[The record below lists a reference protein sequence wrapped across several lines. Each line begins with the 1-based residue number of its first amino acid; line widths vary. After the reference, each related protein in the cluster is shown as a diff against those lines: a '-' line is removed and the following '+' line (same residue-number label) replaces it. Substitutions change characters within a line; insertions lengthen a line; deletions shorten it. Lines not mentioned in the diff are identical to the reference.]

1 MKNARLT
8 RTLTRRQAIAA
19 YGSLL
24 AASPLS
30 VQELRAQEP
39 IGEPPGPIPPG
50 PIPPGL
56 IPPVQELVNA
66 AEFEAVARRKL
77 DSPTFTEIA
86 GSERGA
92 FDRITFRPRLMID
105 SRQMDLTTGLFGQ
118 SLFTP
123 VLIGPLSRQKRF
135 HPEGELATA
144 RGASAARAVMV
155 VADRSSY
162 PIDQIAAQAKTPL
175 WYQVNLEPD
184 INDAEPDI
192 NQVRTRV
199 ERAVGTGCTVL
210 CVTVGG
216 ETPRSPLTAGID
228 WSAIDRLRKGIAVP
242 VVLKGVMSPEE
253 ARKAVAGGVEGIVV
267 SGYAARSIPGVASPI
282 EMLPSIAD
290 AVGGK
295 VPILID
301 GSFRL
306 GSDVLKALALGAR
319 AVLLG
324 RPVLWGLAAY
334 GAEGVQ
340 SVIEL
345 IQSGFA
351 RDMAMCGQVSVKSLD
366 RTVVKIHRR

>member
-1 MKNARLT
+1 MKEIA
-8 RTLTRRQAIAA
+8 LTRRQALAA

-24 AASPLS
+24 AASPL
-30 VQELRAQEP
+30 LHAQKLA
-39 IGEPPGPIPPG
+39 GEPPGR
-50 PIPPGL
+50 

-66 AEFEAVARRKL
+66 VEFEAIAERKL
-77 DSPTFTEIA
+77 DSLTFSEIS
-86 GSERGA
+86 GSERST
-92 FDRITFRPRLMID
+92 FDRITFRPRLMMD
-105 SRQMDLTTGLFGQ
+105 TRQMDLTSELFGQ

-123 VLIGPLSRQKRF
+123 ILIGPLSRQKRF
-135 HPEGELATA
+135 HPEGELAMV
-144 RGASAARAVMV
+144 RGASAAKALMV

-162 PIDQIAAQAKTPL
+162 PIDQIAAQAKTQL
-175 WYQVNLEPD
+175 WFQVYLESD
-184 INDAEPDI
+184 INAL
-192 NQVRTRV
+192 RTRV
-199 ERAVGTGCTVL
+199 ERAIGAGCKTL

-216 ETPRSPLTAGID
+216 ETPPSPLTAGVD

-242 VVLKGVMSPEE
+242 VLLKGVMSPEE
-253 ARKAVAGGVEGIVV
+253 ARQTVASGLQGIVV
-267 SGYAARSIPGVASPI
+267 SNYAARSIPGVASPI

-340 SVIEL
+340 SVVEL
-345 IQSGFA
+345 IQSGLA
-351 RDMAMCGQVSVKSLD
+351 RDMAMCGQVNIQSLD

>member
-39 IGEPPGPIPPG
+39 IGEPPG

>member
-1 MKNARLT
+1 MT
-8 RTLTRRQAIAA
+8 RIPLTRRQALAA
-19 YGSLL
+19 YGSWI
-24 AASPLS
+24 AASPL
-30 VQELRAQEP
+30 LRAQKP
-39 IGEPPGPIPPG
+39 AGEPPGR
-50 PIPPGL
+50 

-66 AEFEAVARRKL
+66 AEFEAIAGRKL
-77 DSPTFTEIA
+77 DKLAFAEIA

-105 SRQMDLTTGLFGQ
+105 TRQMDLTTELFGQ

-135 HPEGELATA
+135 HPEGELAMA
-144 RGASAARAVMV
+144 RGASAAKAVMV

-175 WYQVNLEPD
+175 WYQVYEEPD
-184 INDAEPDI
+184 IS
-192 NQVRTRV
+192 QVRTRV
-199 ERAVGTGCTVL
+199 ERAVGAGCKAL
-210 CVTVGG
+210 CVTVGS
-216 ETPRSPLTAGID
+216 ETPRSPLTVGVD

-242 VVLKGVMSPEE
+242 VVLKGVMSPDE
-253 ARKAVAGGVEGIVV
+253 ARKAVASGVQGIVV
-267 SGYAARSIPGVASPI
+267 SNYAARSIPGVASPI

-306 GSDVLKALALGAR
+306 GSDVMKALALGAR

-324 RPVLWGLAAY
+324 RPALWGLAAY

-340 SVIEL
+340 NVVEL
-345 IQSGFA
+345 IQSGLA
-351 RDMAMCGQVSVKSLD
+351 RDMAMCGQANVKSLD

>member
-1 MKNARLT
+1 MRNAS
-8 RTLTRRQAIAA
+8 LTRRQALAA

-24 AASPLS
+24 AAPPRL
-30 VQELRAQEP
+30 LAQEAP
-39 IGEPPGPIPPG
+39 APKLAGEAPGR
-50 PIPPGL
+50 
-56 IPPVQELVNA
+56 IPPVQELLNA
-66 AEFEAVARRKL
+66 AEFEAVAGRKL
-77 DSPTFTEIA
+77 DSLTLAQIA

-92 FDRITFRPRLMID
+92 FDRITFRPRLMVD
-105 SRQMDLTTGLFGQ
+105 SRQMDLTTELFGQ

-123 VLIGPLSRQKRF
+123 ILIGPLARQKRF
-135 HPEGELATA
+135 HPEGELAMA
-144 RGASAARAVMV
+144 RGAFAAKAVMV
-155 VADRSSY
+155 VADSSSY
-162 PIDQIAAQAKTPL
+162 PIDQIAAQARAPL
-175 WYQVNLEPD
+175 WYQVYEEADVNL
-184 INDAEPDI
+184 DI

-199 ERAVGTGCTVL
+199 ERAIGAGCQAL

-216 ETPRSPLTAGID
+216 ETLRSPATAGVD

-242 VVLKGVMSPEE
+242 VVLKGVMSPDE
-253 ARKAVAGGVEGIVV
+253 ARKAVAGGVQGIVV
-267 SGYAARSIPGVASPI
+267 SNGVSNYGARSIPGVASPI

-324 RPVLWGLAAY
+324 RPALWGLAAY

-340 SVIEL
+340 SVVEL
-345 IQSGFA
+345 IQSGLA
-351 RDMAMCGQVSVKSLD
+351 RDMAMCGKVNVKSLD

>member
-1 MKNARLT
+1 MKRISV
-8 RTLTRRQAIAA
+8 TRRQALAW
-19 YGSLL
+19 
-24 AASPLS
+24 AASPL
-30 VQELRAQEP
+30 LRAQTL
-39 IGEPPGPIPPG
+39 IGEAPGRIPPV
-50 PIPPGL
+50 L
-56 IPPVQELVNA
+56 IPPVLELINA
-66 AEFEAVARRKL
+66 AEFEAVAGRKL
-77 DSPTFTEIA
+77 DSLTFAEIA

-105 SRQMDLTTGLFGQ
+105 SRQMDLTTELFGQ

-123 VLIGPLSRQKRF
+123 ILIGPLSRQKRF
-135 HPEGELATA
+135 HAEGELAMA
-144 RGASAARAVMV
+144 RGASAAKAVMV

-162 PIDQIAAQAKTPL
+162 PIDQIAAQSKTPL
-175 WYQVNLEPD
+175 WYQV
-184 INDAEPDI
+184 DAVPEMEPDI

-199 ERAVGTGCTVL
+199 ERAVGAGCKAL
-210 CVTVGG
+210 CVTVGS
-216 ETPRSPLTAGID
+216 ETPKSPLTAGVD

-253 ARKAVAGGVEGIVV
+253 ARKAVSSGVQAIVV
-267 SGYAARSIPGVASPI
+267 SNYAARSIPGVASPI
-282 EMLPSIAD
+282 AMLPSIAD
-290 AVGGK
+290 AVGGQ

-340 SVIEL
+340 SVVEL
-345 IQSGFA
+345 IQSGLA
-351 RDMAMCGQVSVKSLD
+351 RDMAMCGKVNVKSLD

>member
-1 MKNARLT
+1 MKRFSVNNAWF
-8 RTLTRRQAIAA
+8 TRRQTLAA

-24 AASPLS
+24 AASPLLFAR
-30 VQELRAQEP
+30 ELPAQEP
-39 IGEPPGPIPPG
+39 IGEPPGR
-50 PIPPGL
+50 

-66 AEFEAVARRKL
+66 AEFEAVAGRKL
-77 DSPTFTEIA
+77 DSLTLAEIA

-105 SRQMDLTTGLFGQ
+105 TRQMDLSTELFGQ

-123 VLIGPLSRQKRF
+123 VLIGPLARQKRF
-135 HPEGELATA
+135 HPEGELAMA
-144 RGASAARAVMV
+144 RGASAAKAVMV
-155 VADRSSY
+155 AADRSSY
-162 PIDQIAAQAKTPL
+162 PVDQIAAQAKTPL
-175 WYQVNLEPD
+175 WYQVNVEPEMD
-184 INDAEPDI
+184 DAERGI
-192 NQVRTRV
+192 NAVRTRV
-199 ERAVGTGCTVL
+199 ERAVGAGCKVL

-216 ETPRSPLTAGID
+216 ETFGAPLTAGVD
-228 WSAIDRLRKGIAVP
+228 WSAIDRLRKGLAVP

-253 ARKAVAGGVEGIVV
+253 ARKAVSNGVQGIVV
-267 SGYAARSIPGVASPI
+267 SNYAARAIPGVASPI

-295 VPILID
+295 MPILID

-324 RPVLWGLAAY
+324 RPALWGLAAY

-340 SVIEL
+340 SVVEL
-345 IQSGFA
+345 IQSGLA
-351 RDMAMCGQVSVKSLD
+351 RDMAMCGKVSVKSLD